1 MRALVRR
8 SDDEEAVAVGD
19 VLCWL
24 LALAVA
30 GAFSSSSVSSFM
42 RADEEC
48 RSSHSLPSSL
58 KTLTSSDEARSSAL
72 DAELC
77 GMTERREAD

>member
-1 MRALVRR
+1 MRGWWLGRR
-8 SDDEEAVAVGD
+8 SDEAAAGD
-19 VLCWL
+19 VR
-24 LALAVA
+24 LAVVTA
-30 GAFSSSSVSSFM
+30 DAAFSSSSVSSFIK
-42 RADEEC
+42 AEDEW

-58 KTLTSSDEARSSAL
+58 KTLTSSDEAKSSAL